1 MHGKRETVDAMECQ
15 WLLLVLIAKSS
26 TAHSTIHSRRTNVIG
41 IQSGWG
47 CAGNERFQ
55 VTFSFL
61 IFSICFMMITVHS
74 SKKRRR
80 WWKWNRMQWKAKAND
95 GIPIPCAIASS
106 RHIFRHDL
114 ISFSIKAKK
123 KKTKE
128 KVATKFRISS
138 TGLPSKC
145 CAPFCCPLEN
155 CNDDVGY

>member
-123 KKTKE
+123 KKKKKKWQQNLE
-128 KVATKFRISS
+128 ILLLVCPRNVAR
-138 TGLPSKC
+138 
-145 CAPFCCPLEN
+145 PFAVHLKI
-155 CNDDVGY
+155 VMTT